1 MSNCTKEMLWHIVK
15 YGRSHCNLGPMSK
28 NNNNHDKREVCL
40 LKQIGGHQSM
50 SWNEKS
56 DPPII
61 HWVVM
66 LSMFLVTNIVDG
78 DSICYEN
85 MVIIYLYMSL

>member
-1 MSNCTKEMLWHIVK
+1 
-15 YGRSHCNLGPMSK
+15 MSK

-61 HWVVM
+61 H
-66 LSMFLVTNIVDG
+66 
-78 DSICYEN
+78 
-85 MVIIYLYMSL
+85 